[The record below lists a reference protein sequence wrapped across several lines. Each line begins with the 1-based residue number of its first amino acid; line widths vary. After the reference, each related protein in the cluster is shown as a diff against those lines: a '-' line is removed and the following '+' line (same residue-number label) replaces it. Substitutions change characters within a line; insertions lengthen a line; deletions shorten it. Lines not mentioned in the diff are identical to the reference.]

1 MSSLGPTLPEL
12 ARQTQTQLS
21 QISFLFVAR
30 SLGYLAGSFAGGRL
44 YDRVCGHP
52 VMAVALVMM
61 AIAMAVIPLTPALW
75 LLGIMLVCLGVAAG
89 ALDVGGNT
97 LLVWVHRDGVGPF
110 MNGLHF
116 FFGLGSLLS
125 PIVIAWIVLISG
137 EISWAYWTLAL
148 LAFPI
153 ALWMIRLPS
162 PARQVDP
169 GEPSALTGNRV
180 MVALIVLFLFFYAG
194 AEISFGGWIFTYS
207 VTLGLMSKTT
217 AAYLTS
223 AFWGSFTLGR
233 LLAIPIGTRVKPVTM
248 LLGTLVVCLGSISMG
263 LMWSGSSTVL
273 WVSTIG
279 VGLSMATIFPT
290 TISLA
295 QRQIPITGQITG
307 WFFIG
312 ASAGGMFL
320 PWMIGQLFERIGPQV
335 MMSAIL
341 LDLSIAMVVLALIL
355 LCTRI
360 PDRRQHEGQRE

>member
-1 MSSLGPTLPEL
+1 
-12 ARQTQTQLS
+12 
-21 QISFLFVAR
+21 
-30 SLGYLAGSFAGGRL
+30 
-44 YDRVCGHP
+44 
-52 VMAVALVMM
+52 
-61 AIAMAVIPLTPALW
+61 
-75 LLGIMLVCLGVAAG
+75 
-89 ALDVGGNT
+89 
-97 LLVWVHRDGVGPF
+97 
-110 MNGLHF
+110 
-116 FFGLGSLLS
+116 
-125 PIVIAWIVLISG
+125 
-137 EISWAYWTLAL
+137 
-148 LAFPI
+148 
-153 ALWMIRLPS
+153 
-162 PARQVDP
+162 
-169 GEPSALTGNRV
+169 
-180 MVALIVLFLFFYAG
+180 
-194 AEISFGGWIFTYS
+194 
-207 VTLGLMSKTT
+207 MSKTT

-341 LDLSIAMVVLALIL
+341 LDLSIAMVVLTLIL
-355 LCTRI
+355 LCTGI
-360 PDRRQHEGQRE
+360 PGRKRHEEQCE